1 MKSAQFS
8 KNNTSMSAVQHPES
22 FFREL
27 EIEFLVHELK
37 DPLAIIETG
46 MRSLLEK
53 PEKYGI
59 LSSRQEKTLRRSL
72 RNTRKV
78 RDMVNGL
85 LEIGRS
91 EAGRFV
97 CRRFDPVSTVYGV
110 ICEALEIL
118 GMSGPEAGKADHNME
133 ALQREC
139 AAQQI
144 FVTIEPA
151 VERMELWQDEV
162 KFRQIVGNLL
172 KNAMFHRR
180 DRIDLRLAV
189 NQEYLYVEIADDG
202 PGIEP
207 EHHDVIF
214 QRYARVDETPSS
226 RKGHGLGLAGALILA
241 RSLGGDI
248 TVTSLKGQGATFRV
262 LLPLQLNRSQHGQ

>member
-1 MKSAQFS
+1 MNERASEKSIRE
-8 KNNTSMSAVQHPES
+8 PEG

-27 EIEFLVHELK
+27 EIEFLLHELK
-37 DPLAIIETG
+37 DPISIIETG
-46 MRSLLEK
+46 MRALLEK
-53 PEKYGI
+53 PDKYGV
-59 LSSRQEKTLRRSL
+59 LSVRQEKTLRRTL

-97 CRRFDPVSTVYGV
+97 CRRFSPIPSVFTV
-110 ICEALEIL
+110 ILDALEIMGGYL
-118 GMSGPEAGKADHNME
+118 SESGRADETGKTAIDMQAICAD
-133 ALQREC
+133 
-139 AAQQI
+139 QQV
-144 FVTIEPA
+144 FVTVAPD
-151 VERMELWQDEV
+151 VEQVEMLQDEV

-172 KNAMFHRR
+172 KNALFHRK
-180 DRIDLRLAV
+180 DRVDLRLMTYNGV
-189 NQEYLYVEIADDG
+189 LCVEIADDG

-207 EHHDVIF
+207 EHQQMIF
-214 QRYARVDETPSS
+214 QRYAQVAETPSS

-248 TVTSLKGQGATFRV
+248 AVSSVKGQGAIFS
-262 LLPLQLNRSQHGQ
+262 LSLPLILDRKTL

>member
-1 MKSAQFS
+1 
-8 KNNTSMSAVQHPES
+8 
-22 FFREL
+22 L
-27 EIEFLVHELK
+27 EIEFLLHELK
-37 DPLAIIETG
+37 DPISIIETG

-53 PEKYGI
+53 PEKYGA
-59 LSSRQEKTLRRSL
+59 LSSRQAKTLRRSL

-97 CRRFDPVSTVYGV
+97 CRRFSPIQTVFGV
-110 ICEALEIL
+110 ILDALEIM
-118 GMSGPEAGKADHNME
+118 GKYVPESGKSDLDREAI
-133 ALQREC
+133 QRVC

-144 FVTIEPA
+144 FVTIDSA
-151 VERMELWQDEV
+151 VEPLELLQDKV

-172 KNAMFHRR
+172 KNALFHRK
-180 DRIDLRLAV
+180 DRVDLQLTTNKLSFCV
-189 NQEYLYVEIADDG
+189 KIADDG

-207 EHHDVIF
+207 EHHQMIF
-214 QRYARVDETPSS
+214 QRYAQVNETPSP

-248 TVTSLKGQGATFRV
+248 AVTSAKGQGATFSV
-262 LLPLQLNRSQHGQ
+262 TLPITLKQKTPHNG

>member
-1 MKSAQFS
+1 MRE
-8 KNNTSMSAVQHPES
+8 PEG

-27 EIEFLVHELK
+27 EIEFLLHELK
-37 DPLAIIETG
+37 DPISIIETG

-53 PEKYGI
+53 PDKYGD
-59 LSSRQEKTLRRSL
+59 LSARQEKTLRRTL

-97 CRRFDPVSTVYGV
+97 CRRFSPAPMVFAV
-110 ICEALEIL
+110 ILDALEIM
-118 GMSGPEAGKADHNME
+118 GKYIPEPGKTDE
-133 ALQREC
+133 FIKREIDMQAAC
-139 AAQQI
+139 ASQQI
-144 FVTIEPA
+144 FVTVDPE
-151 VERMELWQDEV
+151 VEQVEMLQDDV

-172 KNAMFHRR
+172 KNALFHRK
-180 DRIDLRLAV
+180 DRIDVRLTTCNGALCV
-189 NQEYLYVEIADDG
+189 GIADDG

-207 EHHDVIF
+207 EHQQMIF
-214 QRYARVDETPSS
+214 QRYAQVAETPSS

-241 RSLGGDI
+241 RSLSGDI
-248 TVTSLKGQGATFRV
+248 VVSSVKGQGATFS
-262 LLPLQLNRSQHGQ
+262 LSLPLILEREIS

>member
-1 MKSAQFS
+1 MLE
-8 KNNTSMSAVQHPES
+8 PDG

-27 EIEFLVHELK
+27 EIEFLLHELK
-37 DPLAIIETG
+37 DPISIIETG

-53 PEKYGI
+53 PEKYGD
-59 LSSRQEKTLRRSL
+59 LSARQARTLQRTL

-97 CRRFDPVSTVYGV
+97 CRRFLPALMVFAVVLD
-110 ICEALEIL
+110 ALEIM
-118 GMSGPEAGKADHNME
+118 GQYIPEPGKMDESVKTISAMQ
-133 ALQREC
+133 AVC
-139 AAQQI
+139 ATQQI
-144 FVTIEPA
+144 FVTINSG
-151 VERMELWQDEV
+151 VEQVEMLQDEV

-172 KNAMFHRR
+172 KNALFHRK
-180 DRIDLRLAV
+180 DRIDLQLTTRNGAFC
-189 NQEYLYVEIADDG
+189 VEIADDG

-207 EHHDVIF
+207 EHQQIIF
-214 QRYARVDETPSS
+214 QRYAQVAETPSS

-248 TVTSLKGQGATFRV
+248 VVSSVKGQGATFN
-262 LLPLQLNRSQHGQ
+262 LNLPLILEREIS